1 MQIKIIKNIN
11 KTNKNM
17 HYQPPGNLTQ
27 MILVRPVNNIDYLLW
42 AFHMSKKN
50 KEYIWDI
57 KPLLCYL
64 FFTKLINREKLGNH
78 TTK

>member
-11 KTNKNM
+11 KTNKDM
-17 HYQPPGNLTQ
+17 HYQPPGSLTQ

-57 KPLLCYL
+57 KPLLWF

>member
-1 MQIKIIKNIN
+1 
-11 KTNKNM
+11 M
-17 HYQPPGNLTQ
+17 HYQPPGSLTQ

-57 KPLLCYL
+57 KPLLCYFF